1 MTDLKR
7 RGLLAGLVT
16 GGAAIGSTAVAQSIA
31 TPQSH
36 VPQPPV
42 TDLTVTEPA
51 RLRVQ
56 PATCKPPTDWS
67 NLGRYRPANL
77 VSSALPASQRRV
89 VFMGNSLTDN
99 WAALGY
105 QPEFFLPNGFVGRG
119 IGGQT
124 TAQMLVRFWPD
135 VVALKP
141 KVVHILAGTNDIAEN
156 DGLYDPAATTGN
168 ISAMCSIAKANEIK
182 VVIGSV
188 LPATEFPWRKGVGNP
203 TDKILKLN
211 SWLKDYAASQRFGYA
226 DYWPVLN
233 NGQNG
238 LKSDL
243 ALDGVHPNRA
253 GYLAMAPV
261 AMAAINKA
269 FKA

>member
-1 MTDLKR
+1 MTTMKR

-16 GGAAIGSTAVAQSIA
+16 GGSAIGGAAIAQSIA
-31 TPQSH
+31 TPQTH
-36 VPQPPV
+36 TPQPPV

-51 RLRVQ
+51 RARLPV
-56 PATCKPPTDWS
+56 AVCKPVTDWP

-77 VSSALPASQRRV
+77 VSTALPASQRRV
-89 VFMGNSLTDN
+89 VFMGDSLTDN

-168 ISAMCSIAKANEIK
+168 ISAMGSIAKANNIK
-182 VVIGSV
+182 VILASV

-211 SWLKDYAASQRFGYA
+211 SWLKDYAASQRFGFA

-233 NGQNG
+233 NGQNAF
-238 LKSDL
+238 KPEL

-253 GYLAMAPV
+253 GYLTMAPV

-269 FKA
+269 LKA

>member
-16 GGAAIGSTAVAQSIA
+16 GGAAIGSTAMAQSIA
-31 TPQSH
+31 TPQTH
-36 VPQPPV
+36 TPQPPV
-42 TDLTVTEPA
+42 TDLTVAEPA
-51 RLRVQ
+51 RARVPVAVCK
-56 PATCKPPTDWS
+56 PATDWP
-67 NLGRYRPANL
+67 NLGRYRAANL

-89 VFMGNSLTDN
+89 VFMGDSLTDN

-168 ISAMCSIAKANEIK
+168 ISAMCSIAKANNIK
-182 VVIGSV
+182 VVLASV
-188 LPATEFPWRKGVGNP
+188 LPALEFPWRKGVGNP

-211 SWLKDYAASQRFGYA
+211 SWLRDYAASQRAGYV

-238 LKSDL
+238 FKSEL

-253 GYLAMAPV
+253 GYLTMAPL
-261 AMAAINKA
+261 ALAAINKA
-269 FKA
+269 LKA